1 MSLSISRDLSNLTPE
16 QQIVVENIAKA
27 NRILKDYA
35 DSLDREELPMWLT
48 QLIIRVFTK
57 GDEDFMN
64 EAVLVFLKTVMEET
78 TLEDVVYKKAADAM
92 KETIPGTQYEP
103 IIGEIMVGLGTEL
116 KKPEQVK

>member
-16 QQIVVENIAKA
+16 QPTVDENIAKA

-48 QLIIRVFTK
+48 QLIIRVFSK

-64 EAVLVFLKTVMEET
+64 EAVLVFLKTVMDET
-78 TLEDVVYKKAADAM
+78 TLDDLVYKKAADAM

-103 IIGEIMVGLGTEL
+103 VIGEIMVGLGTEL
-116 KKPEQVK
+116 QKPEKAE

>member
-16 QQIVVENIAKA
+16 QPTVDENIAKA

-35 DSLDREELPMWLT
+35 DSLDREKLPMWLT

-57 GDEDFMN
+57 GDEGFMN

>member
-1 MSLSISRDLSNLTPE
+1 MSLSISRDLRNLTPE
-16 QQIVVENIAKA
+16 QPTVDENIAKA
-27 NRILKDYA
+27 NRILRDYM

-48 QLIIRVFTK
+48 QLIIRVFSK

>member
-1 MSLSISRDLSNLTPE
+1 MNLSISRDLSDLTPE
-16 QQIVVENIAKA
+16 QPTVDENIAKA

-116 KKPEQVK
+116 KKSEEVK

>member
-1 MSLSISRDLSNLTPE
+1 MSLSISRDLRNLTPE
-16 QQIVVENIAKA
+16 QPTVDENIAKA
-27 NRILKDYA
+27 NRILRDYA

-48 QLIIRVFTK
+48 QLIIRVFSK

>member
-16 QQIVVENIAKA
+16 QPTVDENIAKA